1 MCRLTHPLI
10 GDITDTPMMKNS
22 LQQYID
28 LFCQNR
34 ELIDRESAPLL
45 NAQRDDAL
53 CVLNS
58 ARLSER
64 GDEGYE
70 KTSVNEMFAP
80 DYGVNIGGV
89 DIPVNP
95 AETFRCGIPTLS
107 TRLAIVANDRFHPTE
122 TLVRSLPE
130 GVIFTSLR
138 DAAMKYPELVGKY
151 YNKIATTDNV
161 QVALNTLL
169 AQQGV
174 FLYIPSGTVLD
185 KPLQLV
191 NIFRSGFAL
200 MAVRR
205 VLIVVEEGAS
215 GSLLVCDHTAGDPTM
230 KYLSSQVTELYVGEG
245 ATFDLYDIEEASE
258 ATTRHAQ
265 FFVRQLDRSNVTLNG
280 MSLSGGVTRNDYT
293 IDIDGEHCETLLAGM
308 AVATGNQHID
318 NASEVRHNMPH
329 CHSRQL
335 FKYVLDDK
343 ATGAFEGGIIVAP
356 TAPFTEAYQANRNV
370 LASEGARMHTR
381 PQLLIYNDEVKC
393 SHGATTGQL
402 DRDALF
408 YMRTRGIPERE
419 ARTMLMQAFM
429 TDVIDTVKIEGLRDR
444 LTHLVDCRFH
454 HREAHCADCSSSRL

>member
-1 MCRLTHPLI
+1 MK
-10 GDITDTPMMKNS
+10 KNS
-22 LQQYID
+22 ITQYID
-28 LFCQNR
+28 LYRDNR
-34 ELIDRESAPLL
+34 ELIDRGSAPVI
-45 NAQRDDAL
+45 NAQRPEALRALEHDDA
-53 CVLNS
+53 
-58 ARLSER
+58 RLPER

-70 KTSVNEMFAP
+70 KTSVNDMFAP
-80 DYGVNIGGV
+80 DYGVNLAGI
-89 DIPVNP
+89 DMAVNP
-95 AETFRCGIPTLS
+95 AESFRCGIPTLS
-107 TRLAIVANDRFHPTE
+107 TRLAIVANDTFHPTE
-122 TLVRSLPE
+122 SLLRSLPQ

-138 DAAMKYPELVGKY
+138 DAALRHPALVERY
-151 YNKIATTDNV
+151 YNGLVPSDN
-161 QVALNTLL
+161 APAAINTLL

-174 FLYIPSGTVLD
+174 FLYIPAGVQLD

-191 NIFRSGFAL
+191 NIFRSEIPL

-215 GSLLVCDHTAGDPTM
+215 GALLVCDHTAGDPSVR
-230 KYLSSQVTELYVGEG
+230 YLSSQVTELYAADG

-265 FFVRQLDRSNVTLNG
+265 MFVRQASRSNVTING
-280 MSLSGGVTRNDYT
+280 MSLSGGVTRNDYN
-293 IDIDGEHCETLLAGM
+293 IFIDGDRCETLLAGM
-308 AVATGNQHID
+308 AVATGRQHVD
-318 NASEVRHNMPH
+318 NATRVRHNAPH

-335 FKYVLDDK
+335 FKYVLDDD
-343 ATGAFEGGIIVAP
+343 ATGAFEGGIEVSP

-370 LASEGARMHTR
+370 LASSGARMHTR

-444 LTHLVDCRFH
+444 LVHLVDCRFH
-454 HREAHCADCSSSRL
+454 HRAAHCSDCSNTKL